1 MNLDSSSESGSDD
14 MIGDDELNDMG
25 QAVPF
30 DGDAFGSAQD
40 YADEHF
46 GQPDMMEDEA
56 TADPGIDSEE
66 EEEQVAAAQA
76 AELKSSWEP
85 RWEGEATIPGQ
96 DGQAEE
102 PITEDA
108 DQASQARQAAEERL
122 GFDPFV
128 VKYSSCYPRSRC
140 GAIKKSQH
148 TSDQQYSSAIDN
160 PSNPWAPFSSEI
172 DWKVARWAKLRGAGS
187 TAFSDLLAINGV
199 H

>member
-14 MIGDDELNDMG
+14 MIGDDKLNDMG
-25 QAVPF
+25 QAIPF

-56 TADPGIDSEE
+56 TADPGIDLEE
-66 EEEQVAAAQA
+66 EEEQAAAAQA
-76 AELKSSWEP
+76 AKLESSWEP
-85 RWEGEATIPGQ
+85 RQEGEATIPGQ

-108 DQASQARQAAEERL
+108 DQASQAHQAAEEHL
-122 GFDPFV
+122 GCDPFV

-140 GAIKKSQH
+140 RAIKKSQH

-172 DWKVARWAKLRGAGS
+172 DWKVAR
-187 TAFSDLLAINGV
+187 
-199 H
+199 

>member
-1 MNLDSSSESGSDD
+1 

-85 RWEGEATIPGQ
+85 R
-96 DGQAEE
+96 
-102 PITEDA
+102 
-108 DQASQARQAAEERL
+108 
-122 GFDPFV
+122 
-128 VKYSSCYPRSRC
+128 
-140 GAIKKSQH
+140 
-148 TSDQQYSSAIDN
+148 
-160 PSNPWAPFSSEI
+160 
-172 DWKVARWAKLRGAGS
+172 
-187 TAFSDLLAINGV
+187 
-199 H
+199 